1 MPVRHFLRNVPSH
14 HYNSDNRGDGY
25 KCRTVGDVIEQL
37 EKLPRS
43 LPVSAGFG
51 EPVVLTIYNAMQEHD
66 HTSDEDI
73 HLVLKS
79 PFNAEVKNAA
89 LLEVANSR
97 RSEGVFNDETQS
109 FKR

>member
-66 HTSDEDI
+66 HASDEDI
-73 HLVLKS
+73 HLVFEES
-79 PFNAEVKNAA
+79 N
-89 LLEVANSR
+89 
-97 RSEGVFNDETQS
+97 
-109 FKR
+109 